1 MVDQGYRFFCNKLW
15 NAVKFA
21 MLYLGQGFTP
31 DRATLR
37 GLVSRQPAAAAAP
50 ASGSFCPVPAAS
62 ELNSASGLAQLNTI
76 LQSSPFLS
84 GEDSS
89 QHRDDPLQSP
99 LAGTK
104 SSSTDIEV
112 FSSISCQPDRFTHPN
127 LSRW

>member
-1 MVDQGYRFFCNKLW
+1 MVGQGYRFFCNKLW

-76 LQSSPFLS
+76 LQSSLFLS

-89 QHRDDPLQSP
+89 QHRDNPPTVSTCRHQVQQHRHRSVLQY
-99 LAGTK
+99 
-104 SSSTDIEV
+104 
-112 FSSISCQPDRFTHPN
+112 
-127 LSRW
+127 